1 MSNSHKVSGSN
12 HNRYAKNVLLGT
24 VGALGLFAVGT
35 QTANA
40 STVTVKQG
48 DTVWSLAQKYG
59 VSISDLES
67 SNTSIKKVSSTVDL
81 IYSGQQL
88 NLSGQKKATTTTTAS
103 ASSYVVKS
111 GDTLSAIAAKYG
123 ISVDKLVK
131 ANGIQNQDFL
141 LVGQKLTLN
150 ASATAKTSTTSATA
164 KSAVSATTSSSA
176 SVAGQSTSLTS
187 STSSVAAT
195 VSSSA
200 ESAATTTQTSKVN
213 ESGVSSTTA
222 ATSTTTASSATVSS
236 SVSASSVSSAS
247 ASSATSSSTTVQRKV
262 QVDATYQV
270 ASSAV
275 AQSSSSQKVAS
286 SASVASSATTSSS
299 TAASSSAA
307 TSSSTSTA
315 TSSSATQSSQQATTT
330 ANSTTASSNTAL
342 QSGSVVSLAVKLAS
356 AGIPYV
362 YGGNTTSGMD
372 CSGLV
377 QYVFKYAD
385 GVSLPHNTVAQEA
398 YVSKHSVAS
407 AQPGDILFWGTPGNT
422 YHDAIYI
429 GNNQYVA
436 APHTGS
442 DVQIQTI
449 SSYFMPSFAGTL
461 K

>member
-103 ASSYVVKS
+103 ASSYVVQS

-187 STSSVAAT
+187 STSNVAAT

-222 ATSTTTASSATVSS
+222 ATRTTTASSATVSS

-307 TSSSTSTA
+307 TSSSASAA

-442 DVQIQTI
+442 NVQIQTI

>member
-103 ASSYVVKS
+103 ASSYVVQS

-307 TSSSTSTA
+307 TSSSTSAA

-442 DVQIQTI
+442 NVQIQTI

>member
-187 STSSVAAT
+187 SASSVAAT

-222 ATSTTTASSATVSS
+222 ATRTTTASSATVSS

-307 TSSSTSTA
+307 TSSSASAA
-315 TSSSATQSSQQATTT
+315 TSSSATQSSQQATTPT
-330 ANSTTASSNTAL
+330 NSTTASSNTAL

-442 DVQIQTI
+442 NVQIQTI

>member
-24 VGALGLFAVGT
+24 VGALGLFAVVT

-103 ASSYVVKS
+103 ASSYVVQS

-187 STSSVAAT
+187 SASSVAAT

-213 ESGVSSTTA
+213 ESGVSSTT

-299 TAASSSAA
+299 TAASSSVAS
-307 TSSSTSTA
+307 SSSTSAA

-442 DVQIQTI
+442 NVQIQTI

>member
-187 STSSVAAT
+187 STSNVAAT

-307 TSSSTSTA
+307 TSSSASAA

-330 ANSTTASSNTAL
+330 TNSTTASSNTAL

-442 DVQIQTI
+442 NVQIQTI

>member
-176 SVAGQSTSLTS
+176 SVAGQSTSLTGS
-187 STSSVAAT
+187 ASSVAAT

-442 DVQIQTI
+442 NVQIQTI

>member
-48 DTVWSLAQKYG
+48 DTVWNLAQKYG
-59 VSISDLES
+59 VSISNLES

-88 NLSGQKKATTTTTAS
+88 NLSGQKKATTTTTDS

-187 STSSVAAT
+187 SASSVAAT

-307 TSSSTSTA
+307 TSSSTSAA

-330 ANSTTASSNTAL
+330 ANSTTTSSNTAL

-442 DVQIQTI
+442 NVQIQTI

>member
-24 VGALGLFAVGT
+24 VGALGLFTVGT

-187 STSSVAAT
+187 STSNVAAT

-222 ATSTTTASSATVSS
+222 ATRTTTASSATVSS

-307 TSSSTSTA
+307 TSSSASAA

-330 ANSTTASSNTAL
+330 TNSTTASSNTAL

-442 DVQIQTI
+442 NVQIQTI

>member
-176 SVAGQSTSLTS
+176 SVAGQSTSLTGS
-187 STSSVAAT
+187 ASSVAAT

-307 TSSSTSTA
+307 TSSSASAA

-330 ANSTTASSNTAL
+330 TNSTTASSNTAL

-442 DVQIQTI
+442 NVQIQTI

>member
-307 TSSSTSTA
+307 TSSSTSAA

-330 ANSTTASSNTAL
+330 ANSTTTSSNTAL

-442 DVQIQTI
+442 NVQIQTI

>member
-222 ATSTTTASSATVSS
+222 ATSTTTALSATVSS

-307 TSSSTSTA
+307 TSSSTSAA

-442 DVQIQTI
+442 NVQIQTI

>member
-164 KSAVSATTSSSA
+164 KSAISATTSSSA

-187 STSSVAAT
+187 SASSVAAT

-286 SASVASSATTSSS
+286 SASVASSATTSSN
-299 TAASSSAA
+299 TAASSSVAS
-307 TSSSTSTA
+307 SSSTSAA

-330 ANSTTASSNTAL
+330 TNPTTASSNTAL

-442 DVQIQTI
+442 NVQIQTI

>member
-103 ASSYVVKS
+103 ASSYVVQS

-187 STSSVAAT
+187 SASSVAAT

-307 TSSSTSTA
+307 TSSSTSAA

-442 DVQIQTI
+442 NVQIQTI

>member
-286 SASVASSATTSSS
+286 SASFASSATTSSS

-307 TSSSTSTA
+307 TSSSTSVA

-330 ANSTTASSNTAL
+330 ANSTTTSSNTAL

-442 DVQIQTI
+442 NVQIQTI

>member
-150 ASATAKTSTTSATA
+150 ASATAKTSTTSAAA

-275 AQSSSSQKVAS
+275 AESSSSQKVAS

-307 TSSSTSTA
+307 TSSSTSAA

-330 ANSTTASSNTAL
+330 TNSTTTSSNTAL

-442 DVQIQTI
+442 NVQIQTI

>member
-187 STSSVAAT
+187 SASSVAAT

-307 TSSSTSTA
+307 TSSSTSAA

-442 DVQIQTI
+442 NVQIQTI

>member
-176 SVAGQSTSLTS
+176 SVAGQSISLTS

-307 TSSSTSTA
+307 TSSSTSAA

-442 DVQIQTI
+442 NVQIQTI

>member
-150 ASATAKTSTTSATA
+150 ASATAKTSTTSAAA

-176 SVAGQSTSLTS
+176 SVAGQSISLTS

-307 TSSSTSTA
+307 TSSSASAA

-429 GNNQYVA
+429 GNNQYVV

-442 DVQIQTI
+442 NVQIQTI

>member
-103 ASSYVVKS
+103 ASSYVVQS

-187 STSSVAAT
+187 SASSVAAT

-222 ATSTTTASSATVSS
+222 ATRTTTASSATVSS

-299 TAASSSAA
+299 TAASSSVAS
-307 TSSSTSTA
+307 SSSTSAA

-442 DVQIQTI
+442 NVQIQTI

>member
-150 ASATAKTSTTSATA
+150 ASATAKTGTTSATA

-176 SVAGQSTSLTS
+176 SVAGQSTSLTGS
-187 STSSVAAT
+187 ASSVAAT

-307 TSSSTSTA
+307 TSSSTSAA

-442 DVQIQTI
+442 NVQIQTI

>member
-40 STVTVKQG
+40 STVTVKRG

-176 SVAGQSTSLTS
+176 SVAGQSTSLTGS
-187 STSSVAAT
+187 ASSVAAT

-307 TSSSTSTA
+307 TSSSTSAA

-442 DVQIQTI
+442 NVQIQTI

>member
-24 VGALGLFAVGT
+24 VGALGLFAVGM

-59 VSISDLES
+59 VSVSDLES

-111 GDTLSAIAAKYG
+111 EDTLSAIAAKYG

-187 STSSVAAT
+187 SASSVAAT

-262 QVDATYQV
+262 QVGATYQV

-286 SASVASSATTSSS
+286 SASVASSATTSSN

-307 TSSSTSTA
+307 TSSSTSAA
-315 TSSSATQSSQQATTT
+315 TSSSAAQSSQQATTT
-330 ANSTTASSNTAL
+330 ANSTTTSSNTAL

-356 AGIPYV
+356 AHIPYV

-407 AQPGDILFWGTPGNT
+407 AQPGDILFWGIPGNT

-442 DVQIQTI
+442 NVQIQTI

>member
-103 ASSYVVKS
+103 ASSYVVQS

-299 TAASSSAA
+299 TAASSSVAS
-307 TSSSTSTA
+307 SSSTSAA

-442 DVQIQTI
+442 NVQIQTI

>member
-176 SVAGQSTSLTS
+176 SVAGQSTSLTGS
-187 STSSVAAT
+187 ASSVAAT

-307 TSSSTSTA
+307 TSSSTSAA

-442 DVQIQTI
+442 NVQIQTI

>member
-442 DVQIQTI
+442 NVQIQTI